1 MTDIQVRPAIHSKS
15 DVSAR
20 LIAGW
25 ARIIVT
31 HGKGKFADK
40 LDIDTKTVGRAMSGE
55 STPELHTVFNSLA
68 VDPTALDEVA
78 ALYGVEIRPKH
89 TAAANDMETV
99 ADLSHLVGK
108 WVEALSDG
116 HRCHRETLELA
127 NVMRP
132 LLHRLNA
139 VCAEADGLRGVA

>member
-1 MTDIQVRPAIHSKS
+1 MTDFQVRLTVHSKM

-20 LIAGW
+20 LVAGW
-25 ARIIVT
+25 GRVIAA
-31 HGKGKFADK
+31 HGKGVFADK
-40 LDIDTKTVGRAMSGE
+40 LGVDAKTVSRAMAGD
-55 STPELHTVFNSLA
+55 TVPELHTAFNALA

-78 ALYGVEIRPKH
+78 ALYGVEIRPKQ
-89 TAAANDMETV
+89 TVAANDMETV

-116 HRCHRETLELA
+116 IRDHRETLELA
-127 NVMRP
+127 KVMRP

-139 VCAEADGLRGVA
+139 VCAEADGIRGVA

>member
-1 MTDIQVRPAIHSKS
+1 MPDTQVRRPIHSKM

-20 LIAGW
+20 LVAGW
-25 ARIIVT
+25 ARVIAA

-40 LDIDTKTVGRAMSGE
+40 LGVDTKTVGRALSGE
-55 STPELHTVFNSLA
+55 NTPELHTVFNSLA

-78 ALYGVEIRPKH
+78 DLYGLEIRAKQ
-89 TAAANDMETV
+89 ALVANDMETV
-99 ADLSHLVGK
+99 SDLGHLIGK

-116 HRCHRETLELA
+116 HRDHRETLELA
-127 NVMRP
+127 RVMRP

-139 VCAEADGLRGVA
+139 VCAEADVIRGVA

>member
-1 MTDIQVRPAIHSKS
+1 MTDKQVRPAVHSKT

-20 LIAGW
+20 LVAGW
-25 ARIIVT
+25 ARVIAI

-40 LDIDTKTVGRAMSGE
+40 IDVNEKTVGRALSGE
-55 STPELHTVFNSLA
+55 NTPELHTAFNSLA

-78 ALYGVEIRPKH
+78 DLYGLEIRPKQA
-89 TAAANDMETV
+89 TAANDMETV

-116 HRCHRETLELA
+116 QRCHRETLELA
-127 NVMRP
+127 RVMRP

-139 VCAEADGLRGVA
+139 VCAEADVIRGVA

>member
-1 MTDIQVRPAIHSKS
+1 MPDKQVCLRVHSKM

-20 LIAGW
+20 LVAGW
-25 ARIIVT
+25 ARVIAKV
-31 HGKGKFADK
+31 GKGKFADK
-40 LDIDTKTVGRAMSGE
+40 LEVNEKTVGRALSGE
-55 STPELHTVFNSLA
+55 NTPELHTAFNSLA

-78 ALYGVEIRPKH
+78 ALYGVEIRPKQSV
-89 TAAANDMETV
+89 AANDMETV

-108 WVEALSDG
+108 WVAALSDG

-139 VCAEADGLRGVA
+139 VCAEADSIRGVA